1 MTRELLR
8 NESTTLSRI
17 FYDKN
22 LFRNPKSTITAHT
35 RPTPEYLARN
45 HFRWPRFSHSMR
57 VSLVLLKLP
66 RSCPKRI
73 LGNSAIPWQG
83 KTPDS
88 HFIVFFISVGPP
100 SPTSKITHR
109 LKVLAF
115 KTCPDCVSRSWNSS
129 TERPERQL
137 HSWTAMFTTEH
148 FRRPSLHE
156 TISRLCLRQ
165 DQTHTVL
172 TLRLRLLNQLKC
184 ELLVQTNKNKQQKNQ
199 HVHFFFR

>member
-1 MTRELLR
+1 MTRELQR

-22 LFRNPKSTITAHT
+22 LFRNPKSKLTAHT
-35 RPTPEYLARN
+35 RPTLEYLARN
-45 HFRWPRFSHSMR
+45 LFLWPCFSHSMR
-57 VSLVLLKLP
+57 ASLVLLKLP
-66 RSCPKRI
+66 RSCPRRI
-73 LGNSAIPWQG
+73 LGNFAIPWQG

-115 KTCPDCVSRSWNSS
+115 KTCPDCVSRSWR
-129 TERPERQL
+129 EFVHRKARE
-137 HSWTAMFTTEH
+137 TTSLVNRH
-148 FRRPSLHE
+148 VYNRALIFRRPSLHE

-165 DQTHTVL
+165 NQTRTVL
-172 TLRLRLLNQLKC
+172 TLRSSL
-184 ELLVQTNKNKQQKNQ
+184 
-199 HVHFFFR
+199 

>member
-1 MTRELLR
+1 MTRELQR

-22 LFRNPKSTITAHT
+22 LLRNPKSKLTAHT
-35 RPTPEYLARN
+35 RPTPEYVARN
-45 HFRWPRFSHSMR
+45 HFLWPRFSHSMR
-57 VSLVLLKLP
+57 AGLVLLKLP

-73 LGNSAIPWQG
+73 LGSSAIPYQR

-115 KTCPDCVSRSWNSS
+115 KTCPDCVSGSWNSS

-137 HSWTAMFTTEH
+137 HS
-148 FRRPSLHE
+148 
-156 TISRLCLRQ
+156 
-165 DQTHTVL
+165 
-172 TLRLRLLNQLKC
+172 
-184 ELLVQTNKNKQQKNQ
+184 
-199 HVHFFFR
+199 

>member
-1 MTRELLR
+1 MVRGQVICEYKYRYSLIYIIIPFLWNENYSGKMKAQLCREFSMIKTCS
-8 NESTTLSRI
+8 EI
-17 FYDKN
+17 QN
-22 LFRNPKSTITAHT
+22 LKLTAHT
-35 RPTPEYLARN
+35 RSTPEYLARN
-45 HFRWPRFSHSMR
+45 HFLWSRFSHSMR
-57 VSLVLLKLP
+57 ASLVLLKLP

-88 HFIVFFISVGPP
+88 HFIVVFFISVGPP
-100 SPTSKITHR
+100 SATSKITHR

-115 KTCPDCVSRSWNSS
+115 KTCPDCISRSWNSS

-137 HSWTAMFTTEH
+137 HPWTVMFTTEH

-165 DQTHTVL
+165 DQTRTVL
-172 TLRLRLLNQLKC
+172 TLRLCL
-184 ELLVQTNKNKQQKNQ
+184 
-199 HVHFFFR
+199 

>member
-1 MTRELLR
+1 MKAQ
-8 NESTTLSRI
+8 LSGE
-17 FYDKN
+17 F
-22 LFRNPKSTITAHT
+22 STIKTCLEIQ
-35 RPTPEYLARN
+35 TPKYLARN
-45 HFRWPRFSHSMR
+45 LFLWPRFSHSMR
-57 VSLVLLKLP
+57 ASLVLFKLP

-73 LGNSAIPWQG
+73 LGNSAIPWQW

-100 SPTSKITHR
+100 SPTSKIPHPS
-109 LKVLAF
+109 KVLAF

-165 DQTHTVL
+165 DQTRTVL
-172 TLRLRLLNQLKC
+172 TLRLCL
-184 ELLVQTNKNKQQKNQ
+184 
-199 HVHFFFR
+199 